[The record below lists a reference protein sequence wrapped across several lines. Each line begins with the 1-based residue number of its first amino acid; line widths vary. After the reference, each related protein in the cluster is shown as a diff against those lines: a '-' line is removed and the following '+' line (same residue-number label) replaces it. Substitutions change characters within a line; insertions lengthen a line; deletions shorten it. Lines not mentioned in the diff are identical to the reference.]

1 MIRYTKEY
9 IGKLLDKYMD
19 GTSTLDEEAI
29 LSEYFRGKDIPQ
41 EWEDY
46 RQLFQEIEE
55 MRPQPQTIKSR
66 MGRHYKW
73 IAIAASLLILV
84 GIGFGVRQYQDQQE
98 QYAIYEGSYIIRDGK
113 KITDIKQILPEL
125 KATEQE
131 VSEILKQQNNN
142 QEIPTI

>member
-19 GTSTLDEEAI
+19 GTSTIDEEAI

-46 RQLFQEIEE
+46 RQLFQEIEN
-55 MRPQPQTIKSR
+55 MRPQPEAIKRGMSSP
-66 MGRHYKW
+66 YKW
-73 IAIAASLLILV
+73 ITIAASLLILV
-84 GIGFGVRQYQDQQE
+84 SVGFGVRQYQNQQE

-125 KATEQE
+125 EATERE
-131 VSEILKQQNNN
+131 VSEILKQQDNN
-142 QEIPTI
+142 QDIPTI

>member
-19 GTSTLDEEAI
+19 GTSTLEEEAI
-29 LSEYFRGKDIPQ
+29 LSEYFRGGSIPQ

-46 RQLFQEIEE
+46 RQLFQEIED
-55 MRPQPQTIKSR
+55 MRPQPKATKR
-66 MGRHYKW
+66 RRGRLYKW
-73 IAIAASLLILV
+73 ITIAASLLILV
-84 GIGFGVRQYQDQQE
+84 GIGFGVLQYQNQQE

-131 VSEILKQQNNN
+131 VADMLKQQDNN

>member
-55 MRPQPQTIKSR
+55 MRQQPQTIKSR
-66 MGRHYKW
+66 MGRPYKW

>member
-29 LSEYFRGKDIPQ
+29 LSGYFRGKDIPQ

-46 RQLFQEIEE
+46 RQLFQEIED
-55 MRPQPQTIKSR
+55 MRPQS
-66 MGRHYKW
+66 
-73 IAIAASLLILV
+73 ASLLILV

-131 VSEILKQQNNN
+131 VADMLKQQDND

>member
-9 IGKLLDKYMD
+9 IGKLLDKYMN

-29 LSEYFRGKDIPQ
+29 LSGYFRGKDIPQ

-46 RQLFQEIEE
+46 RQLFQEIEN
-55 MRPQPQTIKSR
+55 MRPQPLTIKR
-66 MGRHYKW
+66 GMGRPYKW

-84 GIGFGVRQYQDQQE
+84 GIGFGVRQYQDQQK

-125 KATEQE
+125 KATELE

>member
-1 MIRYTKEY
+1 MRRYTKEY

-29 LSEYFRGKDIPQ
+29 LCENFRGKDIPQ

-66 MGRHYKW
+66 MGRPYKW

>member
-19 GTSTLDEEAI
+19 GTSTLHEETI

-46 RQLFQEIEE
+46 RQLFQEIED
-55 MRPQPQTIKSR
+55 MKPTPKSTKRR
-66 MGRHYKW
+66 MGRPYKW
-73 IAIAASLLILV
+73 IAIAASLLILI

-125 KATEQE
+125 EATERE
-131 VSEILKQQNNN
+131 VSEILKQQDNN

>member
-66 MGRHYKW
+66 MGRSYKW

>member
-9 IGKLLDKYMD
+9 IGNLLDKYMD

-46 RQLFQEIEE
+46 RQLFQEIED
-55 MRPQPQTIKSR
+55 MRPQAQTIKR
-66 MGRHYKW
+66 MMGWPYKW

-84 GIGFGVRQYQDQQE
+84 GIGFGVRQYQDLQK

-125 KATEQE
+125 EATERE

>member
-9 IGKLLDKYMD
+9 IGNLLDKYMD

-46 RQLFQEIEE
+46 RQLFQEIED
-55 MRPQPQTIKSR
+55 MRPQAQTIKRR
-66 MGRHYKW
+66 MGWPYKW
-73 IAIAASLLILV
+73 IAIAVSLLILV
-84 GIGFGVRQYQDQQE
+84 GIGFGVRRYQNQQR

-125 KATEQE
+125 EATERE

>member
-1 MIRYTKEY
+1 MIHYTKEY

-29 LSEYFRGKDIPQ
+29 LSEYFRGKDTPQ

-46 RQLFQEIEE
+46 RQLFQEIED
-55 MRPQPQTIKSR
+55 MRPQAQTIKRR
-66 MGRHYKW
+66 MGWPYKW

-84 GIGFGVRQYQDQQE
+84 GIGFGVRRYQNQQK
-98 QYAIYEGSYIIRDGK
+98 QYAIYEGSYIIRGGK

-125 KATEQE
+125 EATERE

>member
-9 IGKLLDKYMD
+9 IGNLLDKYMD

-29 LSEYFRGKDIPQ
+29 LNEYFRGKDIPQ

-55 MRPQPQTIKSR
+55 MRPQPKAIKR
-66 MGRHYKW
+66 WMGWPYKW

-84 GIGFGVRQYQDQQE
+84 GIGFGVRQYQDLQK
-98 QYAIYEGSYIIRDGK
+98 QYAIYEGSYIIRGGK

-125 KATEQE
+125 EATERE

>member
-29 LSEYFRGKDIPQ
+29 LSEYFRGKDVPQ

-46 RQLFQEIEE
+46 RQLFQEIED
-55 MRPQPQTIKSR
+55 MRPQPQTIKHR
-66 MGRHYKW
+66 MGWPYKW

-84 GIGFGVRQYQDQQE
+84 GIGFGVRRYQNQQK

-125 KATEQE
+125 EATERE

>member
-1 MIRYTKEY
+1 MRRYTKEY
-9 IGKLLDKYMD
+9 IGKLLDNYMD
-19 GTSTLDEEAI
+19 GTSTLDEEDT
-29 LSEYFRGKDIPQ
+29 LSGYFRGKDIPQ

-46 RQLFQEIEE
+46 RQLFQEIEN
-55 MRPQPQTIKSR
+55 MRPQPLTIKR
-66 MGRHYKW
+66 GMGRPYKW

-84 GIGFGVRQYQDQQE
+84 GIGFGVRQYQDQQK

-125 KATEQE
+125 KATELE

>member
-9 IGKLLDKYMD
+9 IGNLLDKYMD

-46 RQLFQEIEE
+46 RQLFQEIED
-55 MRPQPQTIKSR
+55 MRPQAQTIKRR
-66 MGRHYKW
+66 MGWPYKW

-84 GIGFGVRQYQDQQE
+84 GIGFGVRQYQDLQK

-125 KATEQE
+125 EATERE
-131 VSEILKQQNNN
+131 VSETLKQQNNN

>member
-9 IGKLLDKYMD
+9 IGNLLDKYMD

-46 RQLFQEIEE
+46 RQLFQEIED
-55 MRPQPQTIKSR
+55 MRPQAQTIKRR
-66 MGRHYKW
+66 MGWPYKW

-84 GIGFGVRQYQDQQE
+84 GIGFGVRQYQDLQK

-125 KATEQE
+125 EATERE

>member
-55 MRPQPQTIKSR
+55 MRPQPQAIKR
-66 MGRHYKW
+66 WMGW
-73 IAIAASLLILV
+73 SVAAAAIVAAVPSVFPLGCLCASAA
-84 GIGFGVRQYQDQQE
+84 GFPVP
-98 QYAIYEGSYIIRDGK
+98 A
-113 KITDIKQILPEL
+113 PM
-125 KATEQE
+125 
-131 VSEILKQQNNN
+131 
-142 QEIPTI
+142 

>member
-1 MIRYTKEY
+1 MRRYTKEY

-29 LSEYFRGKDIPQ
+29 LCE
-41 EWEDY
+41 
-46 RQLFQEIEE
+46 LFQEIED

-66 MGRHYKW
+66 MGWPYKW

-84 GIGFGVRQYQDQQE
+84 GIGFVVRQYQDQQE

-125 KATEQE
+125 EATERE
-131 VSEILKQQNNN
+131 VSEILKQQDNN

>member
-1 MIRYTKEY
+1 MRRYTKEY

-29 LSEYFRGKDIPQ
+29 LCEYFRGKDIPQ

-66 MGRHYKW
+66 MGRPYKW

-84 GIGFGVRQYQDQQE
+84 GIGFGVRQYQDLQE

>member
-46 RQLFQEIEE
+46 RQLFQEIED
-55 MRPQPQTIKSR
+55 MRPQSKAIKRR
-66 MGRHYKW
+66 MGSPYKW
-73 IAIAASLLILV
+73 IAIAASLLILA

-131 VSEILKQQNNN
+131 VADMLKQQDND

>member
-46 RQLFQEIEE
+46 RPLFQEIEE

-66 MGRHYKW
+66 MGRPYKW

>member
-1 MIRYTKEY
+1 MIRNTKEY

-66 MGRHYKW
+66 MGRPYKW

>member
-9 IGKLLDKYMD
+9 IGNLLDKYMD

-46 RQLFQEIEE
+46 RQLFQEIED
-55 MRPQPQTIKSR
+55 MRPQAQTIKRR
-66 MGRHYKW
+66 MGWPYKW

-84 GIGFGVRQYQDQQE
+84 GIGFGVRQYQDLQK
-98 QYAIYEGSYIIRDGK
+98 QYAIYEGSYIIRGGK

-125 KATEQE
+125 EATERE
-131 VSEILKQQNNN
+131 VSEILKQQNHN

>member
-19 GTSTLDEEAI
+19 GTSTLEEEAI
-29 LSEYFRGKDIPQ
+29 LSEYFRGGSIPQ

-46 RQLFQEIEE
+46 RQLFQEIED
-55 MRPQPQTIKSR
+55 MRPQPKATKR
-66 MGRHYKW
+66 RTGRLYKW
-73 IAIAASLLILV
+73 ITIAASLLILV
-84 GIGFGVRQYQDQQE
+84 GIGFGVRQYQNQQE

-125 KATEQE
+125 KATERE
-131 VSEILKQQNNN
+131 VADMLKQQDNN